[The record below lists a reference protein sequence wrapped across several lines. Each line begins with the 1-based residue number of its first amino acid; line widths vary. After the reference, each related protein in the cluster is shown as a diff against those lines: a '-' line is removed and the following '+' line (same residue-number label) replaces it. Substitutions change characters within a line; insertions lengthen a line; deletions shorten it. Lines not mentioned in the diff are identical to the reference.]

1 MPLILSAVLGLLLSS
16 VFIYFP
22 VLSFS
27 FASIPAVYFVF
38 KKKYLYGF
46 FVLIICLLGISY
58 GMSYSQV
65 NNNNERIVEFQG
77 YVLDKKD
84 NIYFLKSSKGEVFK
98 LYYEKEL
105 KNDRF
110 YKVVCKISP
119 EHRNPYTL
127 VSNTRFCY
135 VQHLTDSGQLNLN
148 FIQKIQQKINEE
160 LKRRLNQNTS
170 NVLVAMTT
178 GHRFSISKEI
188 QIDFQETGL
197 IHLLSISGAHFS
209 LLFTASFLFFRF
221 LLKRLPYKILVAITL
236 YIKPSQLSIL
246 LCFPVVLIYFLIV
259 EPNYPSA
266 RAFIMSMLF
275 MFGVLTERKSL
286 WIITVS
292 IACLII
298 LLLEPKSAGDLSFQL
313 SFLATVGIGFVSDVY
328 KNIKHKIP
336 VKVLSYI
343 FLSLLISVSA
353 TLITAPLIV
362 YRFHYLSLIS
372 PLSNLTAGFF
382 IGMILFPLNI
392 LFIVI
397 YFITETYPLP
407 ELINLIASVSFRL
420 MHMLASL
427 KFSSVNISAIPLGSV
442 VLFYLAVFLAI
453 FSFYLLKGLFKKI
466 VYCISSLTIIAVIL
480 ISIFLTK
487 GDNNKLKVTF
497 IDVGQAEATIIETPQ
512 GFFLV
517 DTGKTGF
524 EAERFLKAKNVKDL
538 QALIITHEQKD
549 HAGGF
554 ERIIESFN
562 VREIWDNGYIAYSKD
577 FNALIRHLKRG
588 DILKIGQCSFT
599 VLHPYVGFWTSSL
612 SKDSNELGLIF
623 KFKCFKNNYLFT
635 SDTGVSALQ
644 SIPVSYL
651 KSEVIKI
658 PHHGSKRSFYP
669 EFYKATNPSIC
680 IISTVKGN
688 PYGHPHKEVLE
699 NIEKICKIY
708 RTDEDGAIQI
718 KESPEGEIKIQS
730 FKDTMFEP
738 YRELSNLKKLFVL
751 W

>member
-1 MPLILSAVLGLLLSS
+1 MPLILSAVLGLLLSL
-16 VFIYFP
+16 VFVYFP
-22 VLSFS
+22 FISFS
-27 FASIPAVYFVF
+27 LASIPAVYFVF
-38 KKKYLYGF
+38 KKRYLYGF
-46 FVLIICLLGISY
+46 FALIICLLGIFY
-58 GMSYSQV
+58 GIFHTEV
-65 NNNNERIVEFQG
+65 NNKNEKVVEFQG
-77 YVLDKKD
+77 YILDKKD

-98 LYYEKEL
+98 FYYENEL

-110 YKVVCKISP
+110 YKIVCKISP
-119 EHRNPYTL
+119 EHRNPYTV

-135 VQHLTDSGQLNLN
+135 VQHITDLGQLKLN

-160 LKRRLNQNTS
+160 LKSKLNQNTS

-178 GHRFSISKEI
+178 GHRYSISKEI
-188 QIDFQETGL
+188 QTDFQKTGL

-259 EPNYPSA
+259 EPNYPST

-298 LLLEPKSAGDLSFQL
+298 LLLEPNSAGDLSFQL
-313 SFLATVGIGFVSDVY
+313 SFLATIGIGFASDVY
-328 KNIKHKIP
+328 KKSKYKIP

-343 FLSLLISVSA
+343 FLSLIISISA

-372 PLSNLTAGFF
+372 PLSNLTAGLL

-392 LFIVI
+392 LFIAI
-397 YFITETYPLP
+397 YFITGTYPFP
-407 ELINLIASVSFRL
+407 ELIIFIASASFRL
-420 MHMLASL
+420 MHLLASL
-427 KFSSVNISAIPLGSV
+427 KFSSVNISAIPIGSV
-442 VLFYLAVFLAI
+442 VLFYLAIFLAI
-453 FSFYLLKGLFKKI
+453 FNFYLLKGFSKKI
-466 VYCISSLTIIAVIL
+466 IYCISSVTIVAGIL

-487 GDNNKLKVTF
+487 GDNTLKVTF
-497 IDVGQAEATIIETPQ
+497 IDVGQAEATMIETPQ
-512 GFFLV
+512 GVFLI
-517 DTGKTGF
+517 DTGRTGF

-588 DILKIGQCSFT
+588 DVLKIGDCSFT
-599 VLHPYVGFWTSSL
+599 VLHPYEGFWTSSL
-612 SKDSNELGLIF
+612 SRDSNEVGLVF
-623 KFKCFKNNYLFT
+623 KFKCFKYNYLFT

-644 SIPVSYL
+644 SIPVNYL

-658 PHHGSKRSFYP
+658 PHHGSKYSFYP
-669 EFYKATNPSIC
+669 EFYKATKPCIC
-680 IISTVKGN
+680 IISAGKGN
-688 PYGHPHKEVLE
+688 PYGHPHKEVVE
-699 NIEKICKIY
+699 DIEKICKIY

-718 KESPEGEIKIQS
+718 KESPEGVIKIQS
-730 FKDTMFEP
+730 FKSSMFEP
-738 YRELSNLKKLFVL
+738 YKELSNLEKLFVL